1 MFIIP
6 AEVRLRKHLESIW
19 QEMSLTVFV
28 SKIVHFR
35 GGSFEPPFE
44 HP

>member
-19 QEMSLTVFV
+19 QEMSLTVFLPEQKQNHRLIRML
-28 SKIVHFR
+28 S
-35 GGSFEPPFE
+35 G
-44 HP
+44 